1 MSENVAALRGGEVP
15 DGISRAAVAARD
27 ARVREMAEARSE
39 SPIPVKLK
47 AAFAPQMTCIS
58 NLRRFGDLDA
68 RNYRRHRTSNADSQ
82 MASWDIEML
91 RLGNRIRLTRR
102 EIERFTKITGME
114 PVDVKTLDDVDDYI
128 QRCKAHFSGVSEST
142 RFLHFL
148 LDEERSSC
156 VGAA

>member
-1 MSENVAALRGGEVP
+1 
-15 DGISRAAVAARD
+15 
-27 ARVREMAEARSE
+27 
-39 SPIPVKLK
+39 
-47 AAFAPQMTCIS
+47 
-58 NLRRFGDLDA
+58 
-68 RNYRRHRTSNADSQ
+68 